1 MISKGKLI
9 ERLDYL
15 EKKLKQLREEVEN
28 SEKVKEDKKKTA
40 SLYGMFPQ
48 LRYLTEEDLLNVKKI
63 WNREFAKKIDEL

>member
-28 SEKVKEDKKKTA
+28 SEKIEKDKKKTA

-48 LRYLTEEDLLNVKKI
+48 LRYLTEEDLLNAKKI
-63 WNREFAKKIDEL
+63 WNKEFAKKIDEL